1 LKINLWNN
9 SNQLSFQPT
18 IFLPGSGRSGDF
30 LDFEPGLKGMIAK
43 DNFIALFM
51 KRLEKLE
58 IWCYFDIR
66 SFKRNRSI
74 LVIRISEDFFRVIEN
89 GFEKNE
95 FELNKEW
102 MKKLWKTLLKR
113 EFPRSNK
120 IRLYDMGVYEVE
132 SLEKRKK
139 I

>member
-1 LKINLWNN
+1 
-9 SNQLSFQPT
+9 
-18 IFLPGSGRSGDF
+18 
-30 LDFEPGLKGMIAK
+30 MIAK
-43 DNFIALFM
+43 DNFITLFM

-58 IWCYFDIR
+58 IWNYYDIR
-66 SFKRNRSI
+66 SFKRDRSV
-74 LVIRISEDFFRVIEN
+74 LVIRIGVDFFCVIEN

-95 FELNKEW
+95 FEINKDG

-120 IRLYDMGVYEVE
+120 IRLYDMWLYKEGA
-132 SLEKRKK
+132 LEKRKK